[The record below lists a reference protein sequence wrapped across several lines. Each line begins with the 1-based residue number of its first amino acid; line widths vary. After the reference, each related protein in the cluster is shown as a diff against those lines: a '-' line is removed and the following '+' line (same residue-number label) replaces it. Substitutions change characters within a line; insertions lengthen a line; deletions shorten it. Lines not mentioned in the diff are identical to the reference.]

1 MAEPAPPYREG
12 GPTPLERSA
21 EHGFTPVGRSAE
33 HGFTLIEIMVALAVF
48 ALAVLALVRLESAT
62 VRGAGS
68 IDETLAAA
76 MLARTVTAEAV
87 SDARAPAVGRAAGQ
101 ATNGGRP
108 WRWTRAVER
117 TDDARVLRID
127 VAVVDPRG
135 VRRASATAVRSTVG
149 EAAR

>member
-1 MAEPAPPYREG
+1 MAEPPLARAEG
-12 GPTPLERSA
+12 G
-21 EHGFTPVGRSAE
+21 FTFAGRSAE

-48 ALAVLALVRLESAT
+48 ALAALALVRLESAT
-62 VRGAGS
+62 VRGAGV

-76 MLARTVTAEAV
+76 MLARTLTAEAAT
-87 SDARAPAVGRAAGQ
+87 DARAPAVGRAAGQ
-101 ATNGGRP
+101 SSNGGRS

-127 VAVVDPRG
+127 VAVSDPRG
-135 VRRASATAVRSTVG
+135 VQRASATAVRSTIG